1 MCFLK
6 TMLRIYVPSP
16 NRSRR
21 SSRHLTTQD
30 PHRRCYLVRATMRIQ
45 PRLDPAGTVAKWTKP
60 RPDAAEMSTLR
71 LWSGYEEPPKAAI
84 LPEPGLV
91 AGRID
96 W

>member
-1 MCFLK
+1 
-6 TMLRIYVPSP
+6 
-16 NRSRR
+16 
-21 SSRHLTTQD
+21 
-30 PHRRCYLVRATMRIQ
+30 MRIQ